1 MPLAF
6 VVVVVLTPVCRF
18 VIATFAPGTTAFDG
32 SKTVPLISPLLA
44 FCENARGDNTIMI
57 TITNRRLN
65 LRDAYVVISSPPEF
79 VFRRSPNFVGRI
91 PGMLFP
97 GNYKSPAASELYLQ
111 TKSRESDE
119 SRSR

>member
-18 VIATFAPGTTAFDG
+18 VIATFAPGTTALDG

-44 FCENARGDNTIMI
+44 FCENARDDNTI
-57 TITNRRLN
+57 TISSTNKRLN

-79 VFRRSPNFVGRI
+79 AFRRLPKFVGRI
-91 PGMLFP
+91 PGMLFRD
-97 GNYKSPAASELYLQ
+97 NYESPAASELYLQ

-119 SRSR
+119 SWSR